1 MSVLNFK
8 NEVKTATIVL
18 KPHAMKL
25 TRDINDAED
34 LIQETIVRALINED
48 KFQEGTNIRAW
59 LFTIMKNIFI
69 NDYRKK
75 SKRNTVIDTTE
86 NLYYLN
92 TSTTIVN
99 AGERAFVMNDI
110 RNALL
115 KISNE
120 LRVPFMMHYK
130 GYKYHEIAEQL
141 NLPLGTV
148 KSRIFFARKELTSI
162 LGKDYR

>member
-1 MSVLNFK
+1 
-8 NEVKTATIVL
+8 
-18 KPHAMKL
+18 
-25 TRDINDAED
+25 
-34 LIQETIVRALINED
+34 
-48 KFQEGTNIRAW
+48 
-59 LFTIMKNIFI
+59 
-69 NDYRKK
+69 
-75 SKRNTVIDTTE
+75 VIDTTE